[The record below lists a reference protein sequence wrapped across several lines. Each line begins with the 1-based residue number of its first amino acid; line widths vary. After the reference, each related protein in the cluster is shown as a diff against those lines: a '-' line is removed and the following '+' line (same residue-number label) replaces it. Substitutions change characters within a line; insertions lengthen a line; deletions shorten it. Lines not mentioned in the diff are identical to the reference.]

1 MFKNNF
7 NSNNCIFKYNN
18 KYINLKNISE
28 IYHKELGHENNDIIY
43 LKTNNIKSQNNNFNG
58 DITTKKRFF
67 EWSFQMS
74 HNTTFEYDNI
84 KLKLNKLE
92 YEKLIQSYIKCINN
106 L

>member
-7 NSNNCIFKYNN
+7 NSNNCVFKYNN

-28 IYHKELGHENNDIIY
+28 IYKNNDIIY
-43 LKTNNIKSQNNNFNG
+43 LKTNNIKSQNNNLSG

-67 EWSFQMS
+67 EWEFQLS
-74 HNTTFEYDNI
+74 HNNTFEYDNI

-92 YEKLIQSYIKCINN
+92 YEKLIQSYIKCIN

>member
-7 NSNNCIFKYNN
+7 NSNNCVFKYNN

-28 IYHKELGHENNDIIY
+28 IYHDQENNDIIY
-43 LKTNNIKSQNNNFNG
+43 LKTNNIKSQNNNLSG

-67 EWSFQMS
+67 EWSFQIS
-74 HNTTFEYDNI
+74 HNNTFEYDNI

>member
-1 MFKNNF
+1 MFKNNL
-7 NSNNCIFKYNN
+7 NSNNCVFKYNN

-28 IYHKELGHENNDIIY
+28 ICHDQENNDIIY
-43 LKTNNIKSQNNNFNG
+43 LKTNNIKSQNNILSG

-74 HNTTFEYDNI
+74 HNTTFEYNNI

-92 YEKLIQSYIKCINN
+92 YEKLIESYIKCIN

>member
-7 NSNNCIFKYNN
+7 NSNNCVFKYNN

-28 IYHKELGHENNDIIY
+28 IYQ
-43 LKTNNIKSQNNNFNG
+43 NNILSG

-67 EWSFQMS
+67 EWEFQIS
-74 HNTTFEYDNI
+74 HNTKLEYDNI

-92 YEKLIQSYIKCINN
+92 YEKLIQSYIKCIN

>member
-7 NSNNCIFKYNN
+7 NSNNCVFKYNN

-28 IYHKELGHENNDIIY
+28 IYKNNDIIY
-43 LKTNNIKSQNNNFNG
+43 LKTNNIKSQNNNLSG

-67 EWSFQMS
+67 EWGFQLS

-92 YEKLIQSYIKCINN
+92 YEKLIQSYINCIN

>member
-7 NSNNCIFKYNN
+7 NSNNCVFKYNN

-28 IYHKELGHENNDIIY
+28 IYHNHENNDIIY
-43 LKTNNIKSQNNNFNG
+43 LKTNNIKSQNNILLG

-67 EWSFQMS
+67 EWGFQMS
-74 HNTTFEYDNI
+74 HDTKFEYDNI
-84 KLKLNKLE
+84 ELKLNKLE
-92 YEKLIQSYIKCINN
+92 YEKLIQSYIKCIN